1 MKEYKEG
8 LRLVKEISQSD
19 EISYIM
25 NNLNSKPLNELR
37 RYIGMKEVE
46 PTRMRKHE
54 EEYKKMKDEKKPET
68 DLIIDRIERSKQQ
81 NRVPSADWI
90 RDKLGISQGLA
101 DRFEGYCN
109 PDEASTAIR
118 EYRKKNGLSG
128 DVPLCNE
135 IRDVLEGN
143 GSIINEI
150 LDSLREGKLT
160 MTYLRIYK
168 VDEYTFGLSLLRL
181 YSSIDATNT
190 YENEFVG
197 YFKLDEAVDIIV
209 DFFKNKKISRLLL
222 EKEIAKVVHR
232 AVIFK
237 GIEMMEEEEK
247 KLAARE
253 AIIDM
258 AKGLGKVVAEGKNDG
273 ERN

>member
-1 MKEYKEG
+1 
-8 LRLVKEISQSD
+8 
-19 EISYIM
+19 
-25 NNLNSKPLNELR
+25 
-37 RYIGMKEVE
+37 
-46 PTRMRKHE
+46 MRKYE
-54 EEYKKMKDEKKPET
+54 EECKKMKDKKKPEM
-68 DLIIDRIERSKQQ
+68 DLIIDRIECSKQQ

-90 RDKLGISQGLA
+90 REKLGVSQGLV

-109 PDEASTAIR
+109 PNEASMAIR
-118 EYRKKNGLSG
+118 EYREKNGLSD
-128 DVPLCNE
+128 DVPLCNK
-135 IRDVLEGN
+135 IRDVLESN

-150 LDSLREGKLT
+150 LDSLREGRLT
-160 MTYLRIYK
+160 VTYLRVYK
-168 VDEYTFGLSLLRL
+168 VDENMLGLSLLRL

-209 DFFKNKKISRLLL
+209 DFFKTKKISKLLL
-222 EKEIAKVVHR
+222 EKEITKVVHR

-258 AKGLGKVVAEGKNDG
+258 AKGLGKVEGKDVN
-273 ERN
+273 NV

>member
-1 MKEYKEG
+1 MTYKNDSIDWIGAKEVEMREYEEG

-25 NNLNSKPLNELR
+25 ENLNSKPLNELR
-37 RYIGMKEVE
+37 RCIGMKEVE
-46 PTRMRKHE
+46 PA
-54 EEYKKMKDEKKPET
+54 
-68 DLIIDRIERSKQQ
+68 
-81 NRVPSADWI
+81 RVPNADWF
-90 RDKLGISQGLA
+90 RDKLGVGQGLA

-109 PDEASTAIR
+109 PDEASKAIR
-118 EYRKKNGLSG
+118 EYREKDGLSD

-135 IRDVLEGN
+135 IRDVLESN

-150 LDSLREGKLT
+150 LDSL
-160 MTYLRIYK
+160 
-168 VDEYTFGLSLLRL
+168 LRL
-181 YSSIDATNT
+181 YSSIYVTNT
-190 YENEFVG
+190 YDTEFVG

-209 DFFKNKKISRLLL
+209 DFFKTKKISRLLL
-222 EKEIAKVVHR
+222 EKEIAKVIHR

-237 GIEMMEEEEK
+237 GIEMMEEEDK

-258 AKGLGKVVAEGKNDG
+258 AKGLGKVVEENKNDDK
-273 ERN
+273 RN

>member
-1 MKEYKEG
+1 
-8 LRLVKEISQSD
+8 
-19 EISYIM
+19 
-25 NNLNSKPLNELR
+25 
-37 RYIGMKEVE
+37 
-46 PTRMRKHE
+46 MRKYE
-54 EEYKKMKDEKKPET
+54 EECKQMKDKKIPET
-68 DLIIDRIERSKQQ
+68 DLIIDRIERSKQP
-81 NRVPSADWI
+81 NRIPSADWI
-90 RDKLGISQGLA
+90 REQLGVSQGLA

-109 PDEASTAIR
+109 PDEASKAIR
-118 EYRKKNGLSG
+118 EYREKNGLSD

-135 IRDVLEGN
+135 IRDVLTSN
-143 GSIINEI
+143 GSLVNEI
-150 LDSLREGKLT
+150 LESMREGKLT
-160 MTYLRIYK
+160 VTYLRIYK
-168 VDEYTFGLSLLRL
+168 VDENMLGLSLLRL

-209 DFFKNKKISRLLL
+209 DFFKAKKISKLLL
-222 EKEIAKVVHR
+222 EKEVAKVVHR

-237 GIEMMEEEEK
+237 GIEMMEEEAQ

-258 AKGLGKVVAEGKNDG
+258 AKGLGKLVKEDKNDG